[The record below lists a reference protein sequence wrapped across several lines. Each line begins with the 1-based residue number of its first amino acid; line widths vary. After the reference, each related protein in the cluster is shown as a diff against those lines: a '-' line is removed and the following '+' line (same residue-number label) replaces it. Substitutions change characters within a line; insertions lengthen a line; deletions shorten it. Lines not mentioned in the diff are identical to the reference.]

1 MPVPGGEI
9 TTSEI
14 LNPVT
19 LEDATELLKSQ
30 GEWLEKLKEETAEDD
45 LPELS

>member
-14 LNPVT
+14 LTPVVVPV
-19 LEDATELLKSQ
+19 
-30 GEWLEKLKEETAEDD
+30 EETAEEEAADED
-45 LPELS
+45 